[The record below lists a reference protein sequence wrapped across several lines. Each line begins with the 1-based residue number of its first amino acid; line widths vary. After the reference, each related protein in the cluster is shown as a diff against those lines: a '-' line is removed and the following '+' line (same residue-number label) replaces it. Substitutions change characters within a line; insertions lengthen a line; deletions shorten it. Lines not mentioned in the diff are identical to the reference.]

1 LRETGQIYSIR
12 RLRAAWVQSTPAE
25 VNGTASDESRI
36 RNPLADLDAFAEIAF
51 LRRRLKR
58 GESVFRAG
66 DPFSAIYAVRSGC
79 FKTTQ
84 ADAAGREQVMG
95 FFVTGEVFGLDG
107 IGGTGY
113 HCTAS
118 ALEDSEVIVLPFALM
133 QDMARQN
140 KTMQYQL
147 HTVLSREITRGH
159 GVMMLLG
166 SMQAEARLGTFLLG
180 LSTRFARLGY
190 SPTDFVLRMTR
201 QDIASYLG
209 LKLETVSRL
218 FSKFHKSGLLD
229 VQQKHV
235 RILDRQG
242 LRRALAMS

>member
-1 LRETGQIYSIR
+1 LFLDARVPGVSSPAGQRI
-12 RLRAAWVQSTPAE
+12 
-25 VNGTASDESRI
+25 TASDESRI

-58 GESVFRAG
+58 GETVFRMG

-84 ADAAGREQVMG
+84 VDAAGREQVMG
-95 FFVTGEVFGLDG
+95 FFVCGELFGLEG

-113 HCTAS
+113 NCTAS
-118 ALEDSEVIVLPFALM
+118 ALEDSEVVVLPFALM
-133 QDMARQN
+133 QEMALRN

-147 HTVLSREITRGH
+147 HAVLSREIMRGH

-166 SMQAEARLGTFLLG
+166 SMAAEARLGTFLLS

-201 QDIASYLG
+201 EDIGSYVG

-218 FSKFHKSGLLD
+218 FSKFHKMGLLE

-235 RILDRQG
+235 RILDPEG
-242 LRRALAMS
+242 LRRALAMF

>member
-1 LRETGQIYSIR
+1 VSPVDPSVGQRI
-12 RLRAAWVQSTPAE
+12 AAT
-25 VNGTASDESRI
+25 DESRV
-36 RNPLADLDAFAEIAF
+36 RDPLVDLDAFAEIAF

-58 GESVFRAG
+58 GESVFHAG

-95 FFVTGEVFGLDG
+95 FFMRGELFGLDG
-107 IGGTGY
+107 LGPVRY
-113 HCTAS
+113 QCTAS

-133 QDMARQN
+133 EDMARDN
-140 KTMQYQL
+140 RAMQHQM
-147 HTVLSREITRGH
+147 HAVLCREVTRGY

-166 SMQAEARLGTFLLG
+166 SLGAEARLGTFLLN
-180 LSTRFARLGY
+180 LSMRLARLGY

-201 QDIASYLG
+201 EDIGSYLG

-218 FSKFHKSGLLD
+218 FSKLHKMGLLD

-235 RILDRQG
+235 RILDSQG
-242 LRRALAMS
+242 LQRVLATKRAWVE

>member
-1 LRETGQIYSIR
+1 
-12 RLRAAWVQSTPAE
+12 
-25 VNGTASDESRI
+25 
-36 RNPLADLDAFAEIAF
+36 
-51 LRRRLKR
+51 
-58 GESVFRAG
+58 
-66 DPFSAIYAVRSGC
+66 
-79 FKTTQ
+79 
-84 ADAAGREQVMG
+84 
-95 FFVTGEVFGLDG
+95 
-107 IGGTGY
+107 
-113 HCTAS
+113 
-118 ALEDSEVIVLPFALM
+118 
-133 QDMARQN
+133 MARQN